1 MNNAARTTA
10 LSAPPIL
17 DVAGT
22 GDTPAQATVSSV
34 QLEQDHALVVVRG
47 AVSEVFLL
55 SVRQHLM
62 KLVDAGVR
70 YIVLDLAEV
79 TVCPPELV
87 VELAAACRA
96 LHAQGWLRSITTA
109 PCVAIALDFAELTD
123 LFPLY
128 QAARTEFR
136 HAS

>member
-1 MNNAARTTA
+1 MEVADTSDIGAR
-10 LSAPPIL
+10 
-17 DVAGT
+17 
-22 GDTPAQATVSSV
+22 ATISSV
-34 QLEQDHALVVVRG
+34 RLEQDHALVVIRG

-55 SVRQHLM
+55 SLRQHLM
-62 KLVDAGVR
+62 SLVDAGLR

-79 TVCPPELV
+79 TVCPPQLV
-87 VELAAACRA
+87 GELASVCRT
-96 LHAQGWLRSITTA
+96 LQERQGWLRSITTS